1 MTRRILAGALLLLL
15 AFGFDAGAQSLTRSI
30 SDGKSVRHLADPGQ
44 VIIEFTAAPLLSRDA
59 KASAD
64 FEELFARLEHDL
76 ATIEDGPAVAK
87 TRGSEPTKPFLRH
100 RYSRAFAGAAATV
113 SKESLQQIRALH
125 YVRSVHPDRFVTA
138 LLQESVEQ
146 VGAPAVW
153 QDYGA
158 RGSGVVVAVI
168 DTGIDYTH
176 PAFGGGFGAGH
187 KVRGGRDLVNND
199 SDPMDDHGH
208 GTHVAGIVAANGG
221 GLIGVAPEAA
231 LLAYKALD
239 ASGSGRDS
247 YVLAAI
253 EEAVRERAAIVNMS
267 LGRPAVADDPVVRAI
282 ENAAASGMLFCVAA
296 GNTGAFLDI
305 GSPGNAPSA
314 LTVGAIDREGR
325 LAYFSSKGPVVPTGA
340 MKPEVVAPGVQIV
353 SARNGG
359 GLRTA
364 SGTSMAAPHVAGVA
378 ALLREVH
385 PEWSPAMLRAA
396 LINGARGVEAEVMAA
411 GAGSVHAGDAA
422 RKNLDPST
430 NSLSF
435 GISDQAQQPWV
446 ASRTITLTNRTEA
459 AQSLSLAIDGLT
471 EGIVLTPSATSITIG
486 PGAAASID
494 VELRLDHSKV
504 PSPEF
509 GSLSFGG
516 FLRFTGD
523 QGSISIPW
531 SFVKA
536 SRVRVRWTGS
546 EIAHVKVA
554 TAHMMVLGSTTPPAS
569 SQVELFIGA
578 GDASLWVHGESGQG
592 TSVHHVIR
600 ENIDLSGPGEIV
612 IDPSHAPHQI
622 RFAGT
627 DVHGRP
633 LGDRGKLSMRDV
645 LILHPHFATDLFESI
660 FYLSSDQKLFVS
672 TLPSATQ
679 LLAFERAFDIDPAV
693 TWSAQYEPVTSVD
706 GDVALT
712 IAPGAWKSI
721 SARGVIPGGLEHP
734 YQTIFAGLW
743 ITAGRYSLASIS
755 RPDVEPPAIVG
766 DTAIEAWVTSSTA
779 GDSRTGILV
788 EIGDGPAGPETIP
801 LSSPELI
808 AEFTATADGIVP
820 GHDRTPRISSRVIPS
835 QERFSIGDGPAYPN
849 AMITGARG
857 MMSATIR
864 WSGPHGEDRI
874 YDAKRTK
881 ADLYD
886 ARGAVIASGTAPA
899 PTPGVLLGPA
909 PGFQMSSPLPS
920 PGAYTLLA
928 STSSFKV
935 AGMPARGTL
944 RAAFNSE
951 KSDPAPPT
959 LTSLRIDDGN
969 GRTTASVMN
978 PAHATLT
985 FSAVDLG
992 ALGFE
997 DIQRERTTVQL
1008 RPHGAGDG
1016 AWSSATP
1023 VVLADDFAEGS
1034 ATPFRFPDGVLYQ
1047 VNLGAVV
1054 ASMRGAVDVRI
1065 RIEDDEGNSAEYTV
1079 EPAFVVTP
1087 SRRRAASN

>member
-1 MTRRILAGALLLLL
+1 MTKRFLAGALLLL
-15 AFGFDAGAQSLTRSI
+15 AFAFDAGAQSLTRSL
-30 SDGKSVRHLADPGQ
+30 SDGTTVRHLPDPGE
-44 VIIEFTAAPLLSRDA
+44 VIIEFTAAPLLSA
-59 KASAD
+59 GTKASAD
-64 FEELFARLEHDL
+64 FDQLFARLERDL
-76 ATIEDGPAVAK
+76 STIEGTRAIAKAGSAVGP
-87 TRGSEPTKPFLRH
+87 TPMLRH
-100 RYSRAFAGAAATV
+100 RYTRVFAGASATV
-113 SKESLQQIRALH
+113 SPESLLQIRALS
-125 YVRSVHPDRFVTA
+125 YVRTVHPDRVVTA

-146 VGAPAVW
+146 VGAPVVW
-153 QDYGA
+153 EQH
-158 RGSGVVVAVI
+158 GVVVAVI
-168 DTGIDYTH
+168 DSGIDYMH
-176 PAFGGGFGAGH
+176 PALGGGFGVGH

-221 GLIGVAPEAA
+221 GLTGVAPEAT

-247 YVLAAI
+247 FVLAAI
-253 EEAVRERAAIVNMS
+253 EEAVRERADIVNMS
-267 LGRPAVADDPVVRAI
+267 LGRPAAADDPVVRAI
-282 ENAAASGMLFCVAA
+282 ENAAASGTLFCVAA

-305 GSPGNAPSA
+305 GSPANAPSA
-314 LTVGAIDREGR
+314 VTVGAIDREGR

-340 MKPEVVAPGVQIV
+340 MKPEIVAPGVQIV

-396 LINGARGVEAEVMAA
+396 LINGARGVDAEVMAA
-411 GAGSVHAGDAA
+411 GAGSVHAGDAV
-422 RKNLDPST
+422 RKNLDPSA

-446 ASRTITLTNRTEA
+446 ASRTITLTNRSDA
-459 AQSLSLAIDGLT
+459 AQSLSLAIDGLV
-471 EGIVLTPSATSITIG
+471 EGIVMTPSASSVTIN
-486 PGAAASID
+486 PGASASID
-494 VELRLDHSKV
+494 VELRLDHTKV

-516 FLRFTGD
+516 FLRFSGD
-523 QGSISIPW
+523 HGAISIPW

-536 SRVRVRWTGS
+536 SRVRVRWSGS

-554 TAHMMVLGSTTPPAS
+554 TARMMVVGSTTPSIS
-569 SQVELFIGA
+569 SRVELFIGA
-578 GDASLWVHGESGQG
+578 GDASLWLQGESAQG
-592 TSVHHVIR
+592 SRVHHVIR
-600 ENIDLSGPGEIV
+600 ENVDLSDAGEIV
-612 IDPSHAPHQI
+612 IDPSHAPHEI

-627 DVHGRP
+627 DVHGR
-633 LGDRGKLSMRDV
+633 LLSDRGKLSMRDV

-672 TLPSATQ
+672 ALPSTVQ
-679 LLAFERAFDIDPAV
+679 LLAFERAFDTDPAV

-712 IAPGAWKSI
+712 ITPGAWKSI
-721 SARGVIPGGLEHP
+721 SARGVIPTGVEHP

-755 RPDVEPPAIVG
+755 RPDVDPPAIVG
-766 DTAIEAWVTSSTA
+766 DTVIEAWVTSPTA
-779 GDSRTGILV
+779 VDSRTGILV
-788 EIGDGPAGPETIP
+788 EIGDGPSGPETSP
-801 LSSPELI
+801 LSNPALT

-820 GHDRTPRISSRVIPS
+820 GHDPTPRISSRVIPS

-849 AMITGARG
+849 AMISGARD

-874 YDAKRTK
+874 YDAKRTQ

-886 ARGAVIASGTAPA
+886 ASGAVIASGTPPP

-909 PGFQMSSPLPS
+909 PGFQMFSPLPA

-935 AGMPARGTL
+935 AGLPARGTL

-951 KSDPAPPT
+951 RSDPAPPA

-985 FSAVDLG
+985 FSAVDIG
-992 ALGFE
+992 TLGFG
-997 DIQRERTTVQL
+997 DIQRDRTTVQL
-1008 RPHGAGDG
+1008 RTHGAANG
-1016 AWSSATP
+1016 AWSSVTP
-1023 VVLADDFAEGS
+1023 VVLGDDFAAGS
-1034 ATPFRFPDGVLYQ
+1034 PTLFRSPDGVLYR
-1047 VNLGAVV
+1047 VNLGAAV

-1065 RIEDDEGNSAEYTV
+1065 RIEDAEGNSAEYTV